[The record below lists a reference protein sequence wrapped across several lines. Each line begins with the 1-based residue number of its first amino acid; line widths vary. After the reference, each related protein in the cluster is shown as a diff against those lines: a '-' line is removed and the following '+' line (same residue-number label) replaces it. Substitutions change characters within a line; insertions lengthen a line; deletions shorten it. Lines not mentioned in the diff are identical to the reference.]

1 MKKIT
6 LSACLLAGLALAQDV
21 KRSETGQENG
31 KTAQVEVLES
41 EGKRFVLVRSFGSA
55 EDFANFE
62 RNVQVINQKRQ
73 EAQQVQQL
81 AQIALT
87 TPEREARSKELEAKL
102 TVLQSDN
109 AAMSKNYGFDL
120 SRQYLVVQT
129 KLNVLSSLT
138 NEEYIKLAADKDFKS
153 ESVVNSGD
161 KKFLSRGSVTGTVE
175 VEAFKLQVQRIME
188 TRRALQQ
195 LVDLQPRLTKD
206 ADKKKVEEAVKNAQ
220 SEVNEALEEFKK
232 SRGYDLPG
240 EITLQTAEAKLYTLL
255 SDEENKKLTE
265 QSQPKKEE
273 EKKAEEKK

>member
-1 MKKIT
+1 MT
-6 LSACLLAGLALAQDV
+6 LLA
-21 KRSETGQENG
+21 QEN
-31 KTAQVEVLES
+31 KPAEAAADPKSTQVEVLEV
-41 EGKRFVLVRSFGSA
+41 EGKRFVLVRNFA
-55 EDFANFE
+55 TVEDFANFE
-62 RNVQVINQKRQ
+62 RNVQVIGQKRQ
-73 EAQQVQQL
+73 EAQQIQQL

-87 TPEREARSKELEAKL
+87 TPEREARTKELEAKL

-109 AAMSKNYGFDL
+109 AAMAKNYGFDL

-129 KLNVLSSLT
+129 KLNVLSALT
-138 NEEYIKLAADKDFKS
+138 NEEYIKLAADKDFKA

-161 KKFLSRGSVTGTVE
+161 KKFLARGSVAGTVE
-175 VEAFKLQVQRIME
+175 VEAFKLQVQRVME

-206 ADKKKVEEAVKNAQ
+206 ADKKKVEDAVKNAQ
-220 SEVNEALEEFKK
+220 SEVNAALEEFKK
-232 SRGYDLPG
+232 ARGYDLPN

-265 QSQPKKEE
+265 QAQPKKEG

>member
-1 MKKIT
+1 MKN
-6 LSACLLAGLALAQDV
+6 LSLLTCLCAMTLLA
-21 KRSETGQENG
+21 QEN
-31 KTAQVEVLES
+31 KPAEAAADPKSTQVEVLEV
-41 EGKRFVLVRSFGSA
+41 EGKRFVLVRNFA
-55 EDFANFE
+55 TVEDFANFE
-62 RNVQVINQKRQ
+62 RNVQVIGQKRQ
-73 EAQQVQQL
+73 EAQQIQQL

-87 TPEREARSKELEAKL
+87 TPEREARTKELEAKL

-109 AAMSKNYGFDL
+109 AAMAKNYGFDL

-129 KLNVLSSLT
+129 KLNVLSVLT
-138 NEEYIKLAADKDFKS
+138 NEEYIKLAADKNFKA

-161 KKFLSRGSVTGTVE
+161 KKFLARGSVAGTVE
-175 VEAFKLQVQRIME
+175 VEAFKLQVQRVME

-206 ADKKKVEEAVKNAQ
+206 ADKKKVEDAVKNAQ
-220 SEVNEALEEFKK
+220 SEVNAALEEFKK
-232 SRGYDLPG
+232 ARGYDLPN

-265 QSQPKKEE
+265 QAQPKKEG

>member
-1 MKKIT
+1 MKN
-6 LSACLLAGLALAQDV
+6 LSLLTCLCAMTLLA
-21 KRSETGQENG
+21 QEN
-31 KTAQVEVLES
+31 KPAEAAADPKSTQVEVLEV
-41 EGKRFVLVRSFGSA
+41 EGKRFVLVRNFA
-55 EDFANFE
+55 TVEDFANFE
-62 RNVQVINQKRQ
+62 RNVQVIGQKRQ
-73 EAQQVQQL
+73 EAQQIQQL

-87 TPEREARSKELEAKL
+87 TPEREARTKELEAKL

-109 AAMSKNYGFDL
+109 AAMAKNYGFDL

-129 KLNVLSSLT
+129 KLNVLSALT
-138 NEEYIKLAADKDFKS
+138 NEEYIKLAADKDFKA

-161 KKFLSRGSVTGTVE
+161 KKFLARGSVSGTVE
-175 VEAFKLQVQRIME
+175 VEAFKLQVQRVME

-206 ADKKKVEEAVKNAQ
+206 ADKKKVEDAVKNAQ
-220 SEVNEALEEFKK
+220 SEVNAALEEFKK
-232 SRGYDLPG
+232 ARGYDLPN

-265 QSQPKKEE
+265 QAQPKKEG

>member
-1 MKKIT
+1 MKN
-6 LSACLLAGLALAQDV
+6 LSLLTCLCAMTLLA
-21 KRSETGQENG
+21 QEN
-31 KTAQVEVLES
+31 KPAEAAADPKSTQVEVLEV
-41 EGKRFVLVRSFGSA
+41 EGKRFVLVRNFA
-55 EDFANFE
+55 TVEDFANFE
-62 RNVQVINQKRQ
+62 RNVQVIGQKRQ
-73 EAQQVQQL
+73 EAQQIQQL

-87 TPEREARSKELEAKL
+87 TPEREARTKELEAKL

-109 AAMSKNYGFDL
+109 AAMAKNYGFDL

-129 KLNVLSSLT
+129 KLNVLSALT
-138 NEEYIKLAADKDFKS
+138 NEEYIKLAADKDFKA

-161 KKFLSRGSVTGTVE
+161 KKFLARGSVAGTVE
-175 VEAFKLQVQRIME
+175 VEAFKLQVQRVME

-206 ADKKKVEEAVKNAQ
+206 ADKKKVEDAVKNAQ
-220 SEVNEALEEFKK
+220 SEVNAALEEFKK
-232 SRGYDLPG
+232 ARGYDLPN

-265 QSQPKKEE
+265 QAQPKKEG

>member
-1 MKKIT
+1 MKN
-6 LSACLLAGLALAQDV
+6 LSLLTCLCAMTLLA
-21 KRSETGQENG
+21 QEN
-31 KTAQVEVLES
+31 KPAEAAADPKSTQVEVLEV
-41 EGKRFVLVRSFGSA
+41 EGKRFVLVRNFA
-55 EDFANFE
+55 TVEDFANFE
-62 RNVQVINQKRQ
+62 RNVQVIGQKRQ
-73 EAQQVQQL
+73 EAQQIKQL

-87 TPEREARSKELEAKL
+87 TPEREARTKELEAKL

-109 AAMSKNYGFDL
+109 AAMAKNYGFDL

-129 KLNVLSSLT
+129 KLNVLSALT
-138 NEEYIKLAADKDFKS
+138 NEEYIKLAADKDFKA

-161 KKFLSRGSVTGTVE
+161 KKFLARGSVAGTVE
-175 VEAFKLQVQRIME
+175 VEAFKLQVQRVME

-206 ADKKKVEEAVKNAQ
+206 ADKKKVEDAVKNAQ
-220 SEVNEALEEFKK
+220 SEVNAALEEFKK
-232 SRGYDLPG
+232 ARGYDLPN

-265 QSQPKKEE
+265 QAQPKKEG

>member
-1 MKKIT
+1 MKN
-6 LSACLLAGLALAQDV
+6 LSLLTCLCAMTLLA
-21 KRSETGQENG
+21 QEN
-31 KTAQVEVLES
+31 KPAEAASDPKSTQVEVLEV
-41 EGKRFVLVRSFGSA
+41 EGKRFVLVRNFA
-55 EDFANFE
+55 TVEDFANFE
-62 RNVQVINQKRQ
+62 RNVQVIGQKRQ
-73 EAQQVQQL
+73 EAQQIQQL

-87 TPEREARSKELEAKL
+87 TPEREARTKELEAKL

-109 AAMSKNYGFDL
+109 AAMAKNYGFDL

-129 KLNVLSSLT
+129 KLNVLSVLT
-138 NEEYIKLAADKDFKS
+138 NEEYIKLAADKNFKA

-161 KKFLSRGSVTGTVE
+161 KKFLARGSVAGTVE
-175 VEAFKLQVQRIME
+175 VEAFKLQVQRVME

-206 ADKKKVEEAVKNAQ
+206 ADKKKVEDAVKNAQ
-220 SEVNEALEEFKK
+220 SEVNAALEEFKK
-232 SRGYDLPG
+232 ARGYDLPN

-265 QSQPKKEE
+265 QAQPKKEG

>member
-1 MKKIT
+1 MKN
-6 LSACLLAGLALAQDV
+6 LSLLTCLCAMTLLA
-21 KRSETGQENG
+21 QEN
-31 KTAQVEVLES
+31 KPAEAASDPKSTQVEVLEV
-41 EGKRFVLVRSFGSA
+41 EGKRFVLVRNFA
-55 EDFANFE
+55 TVEDFANFE
-62 RNVQVINQKRQ
+62 RNVQVIGQKRQ
-73 EAQQVQQL
+73 EAQQIQQL

-87 TPEREARSKELEAKL
+87 TPEREARTKELEAKL

-109 AAMSKNYGFDL
+109 AAMAKNYGFDL

-129 KLNVLSSLT
+129 KLNVLSALT
-138 NEEYIKLAADKDFKS
+138 NEEYIKLAADKNFKA

-161 KKFLSRGSVTGTVE
+161 KKFLARGSVAGTVE
-175 VEAFKLQVQRIME
+175 VEAFKLQVQRVME

-206 ADKKKVEEAVKNAQ
+206 ADKKKVEDAVKNAQ
-220 SEVNEALEEFKK
+220 SEVNAALEEFKK
-232 SRGYDLPG
+232 ARGYDLPN

-265 QSQPKKEE
+265 QAQPKKEG

>member
-1 MKKIT
+1 MTKLFVTAI
-6 LSACLLAGLALAQDV
+6 CLCAASVPAQEAKPADA
-21 KRSETGQENG
+21 KAADP
-31 KTAQVEVLES
+31 KTAQLEVLEV
-41 EGKRFVLVRSFGSA
+41 EGKRFALVRNFA
-55 EDFANFE
+55 AVEDFANFE

-87 TPEREARSKELEAKL
+87 TPEREARTKELEAKL

-109 AAMSKNYGFDL
+109 AAMAKNYGFDL

-129 KLNVLSSLT
+129 KLNVLSTLT
-138 NEEYIKLAADKDFKS
+138 NEEYIKLAAAPDFKAD
-153 ESVVNSGD
+153 SVVNAGE

-175 VEAFKLQVQRIME
+175 VEAFKLQVQRVME

-206 ADKKKVEEAVKNAQ
+206 ADKKKVEDAVKNAQ
-220 SEVNEALEEFKK
+220 TEVNTALEEFKK
-232 SRGYDLPG
+232 SRGYDLPA

-255 SDEENKKLTE
+255 SDEENKKIND
-265 QSQPKKEE
+265 SQPKKEE
-273 EKKAEEKK
+273 PKK

>member
-1 MKKIT
+1 MKN
-6 LSACLLAGLALAQDV
+6 LSLLTCLCAMTLLA
-21 KRSETGQENG
+21 QEN
-31 KTAQVEVLES
+31 KPAEAAADPKSTQVEVLEV
-41 EGKRFVLVRSFGSA
+41 EGKRFVLVRNFA
-55 EDFANFE
+55 TVEDFANFE
-62 RNVQVINQKRQ
+62 RNVQVIGQKRQ
-73 EAQQVQQL
+73 EAQQIQQL

-87 TPEREARSKELEAKL
+87 TPEREARTKELEAKL

-109 AAMSKNYGFDL
+109 TAMAKNYGFDL

-129 KLNVLSSLT
+129 KLNVLSALT
-138 NEEYIKLAADKDFKS
+138 NEEYIKLAADKDFKA

-161 KKFLSRGSVTGTVE
+161 KKFLARGSVAGTVE
-175 VEAFKLQVQRIME
+175 VEAFKLQVQRVME

-206 ADKKKVEEAVKNAQ
+206 ADKKKVEDAVKNAQ
-220 SEVNEALEEFKK
+220 SEVNAALEEFKK
-232 SRGYDLPG
+232 ARGYDLPN

-265 QSQPKKEE
+265 QAQPKKEG

>member
-1 MKKIT
+1 MKN
-6 LSACLLAGLALAQDV
+6 LSLLTCLCAMTLLA
-21 KRSETGQENG
+21 QEN
-31 KTAQVEVLES
+31 KPAEAAADPKSTQVEVLEV
-41 EGKRFVLVRSFGSA
+41 EGKRFVLVRNFA
-55 EDFANFE
+55 TVEDFANFE
-62 RNVQVINQKRQ
+62 RNVQVIGQKRQ
-73 EAQQVQQL
+73 EAQQIQQL

-87 TPEREARSKELEAKL
+87 TPEREARTKELEAKL

-109 AAMSKNYGFDL
+109 AAMAKNYGFDL

-129 KLNVLSSLT
+129 KLNVLSALT
-138 NEEYIKLAADKDFKS
+138 NEEYIKLAADKNFKA

-161 KKFLSRGSVTGTVE
+161 KKFLARGSVAGTVE
-175 VEAFKLQVQRIME
+175 VEAFKLQVQRVME

-206 ADKKKVEEAVKNAQ
+206 ADKKKVEDAVKNAQ
-220 SEVNEALEEFKK
+220 SEVNAALEEFKK
-232 SRGYDLPG
+232 ARGYDLPN

-265 QSQPKKEE
+265 QAQPKKEG

>member
-1 MKKIT
+1 MKN
-6 LSACLLAGLALAQDV
+6 LSLLTCLCAMTLLA
-21 KRSETGQENG
+21 QEN
-31 KTAQVEVLES
+31 KPAEAAADPKSTQVEVLEV
-41 EGKRFVLVRSFGSA
+41 EGKRFVLVRNFA
-55 EDFANFE
+55 TVEDFANFE
-62 RNVQVINQKRQ
+62 RNVQVIGQKRQ
-73 EAQQVQQL
+73 EAQQIQQL

-87 TPEREARSKELEAKL
+87 TPEREARTKELEAKL

-109 AAMSKNYGFDL
+109 AAMAKNYGFDL

-129 KLNVLSSLT
+129 KLNVLSALT
-138 NEEYIKLAADKDFKS
+138 NEEYIKLAADKDFKA

-161 KKFLSRGSVTGTVE
+161 KKFLARGSVAGTVE
-175 VEAFKLQVQRIME
+175 VEAFKLQVQRVME

-206 ADKKKVEEAVKNAQ
+206 ADKKKVEDAVKNAQ
-220 SEVNEALEEFKK
+220 SEVNAALEEFKK
-232 SRGYDLPG
+232 ARGYDLPK

-265 QSQPKKEE
+265 QAQHKKEG

>member
-1 MKKIT
+1 MTKLFVTAIC
-6 LSACLLAGLALAQDV
+6 LCAASVSA
-21 KRSETGQENG
+21 QEAKPADAKAADP
-31 KTAQVEVLES
+31 KTAQLEVLEV
-41 EGKRFVLVRSFGSA
+41 EGKRFALVRNFA
-55 EDFANFE
+55 AVEDFANFE

-87 TPEREARSKELEAKL
+87 TPEREARTKELEAKL

-109 AAMSKNYGFDL
+109 AAMAKNYGFDL

-129 KLNVLSSLT
+129 KLNVLSALT
-138 NEEYIKLAADKDFKS
+138 NEEYIKLAAAPDFKAD
-153 ESVVNSGD
+153 SVVNAGE

-175 VEAFKLQVQRIME
+175 VEAFKLQVQRVME

-206 ADKKKVEEAVKNAQ
+206 ADKKKVEDAVKNAQ
-220 SEVNEALEEFKK
+220 TEVNAALEEFKK
-232 SRGYDLPG
+232 SRGYDLPA

-255 SDEENKKLTE
+255 SDEENKKIND
-265 QSQPKKEE
+265 SQPKKEE
-273 EKKAEEKK
+273 PKK

>member
-1 MKKIT
+1 MKN
-6 LSACLLAGLALAQDV
+6 LSLLTCLCAMTLLA
-21 KRSETGQENG
+21 QEN
-31 KTAQVEVLES
+31 KPAEAASDPKSTQVEVLEV
-41 EGKRFVLVRSFGSA
+41 EGKRFVLVRNFA
-55 EDFANFE
+55 TVEDFANFE
-62 RNVQVINQKRQ
+62 RNVQVIGQKRQ
-73 EAQQVQQL
+73 EAQQIQQL

-87 TPEREARSKELEAKL
+87 TPEREARTKELEAKL

-109 AAMSKNYGFDL
+109 AAMAKNYGFDL

-129 KLNVLSSLT
+129 KLNVLSALT
-138 NEEYIKLAADKDFKS
+138 NEEYIKLAADKDFKA

-161 KKFLSRGSVTGTVE
+161 KKFLARGSVAGTVE
-175 VEAFKLQVQRIME
+175 VEAFKLQVQRVME

-206 ADKKKVEEAVKNAQ
+206 ADKKKVEDAVKNAQ
-220 SEVNEALEEFKK
+220 SEVNAALEEFKK
-232 SRGYDLPG
+232 ARGYDLPN

-265 QSQPKKEE
+265 QAQPKKEG